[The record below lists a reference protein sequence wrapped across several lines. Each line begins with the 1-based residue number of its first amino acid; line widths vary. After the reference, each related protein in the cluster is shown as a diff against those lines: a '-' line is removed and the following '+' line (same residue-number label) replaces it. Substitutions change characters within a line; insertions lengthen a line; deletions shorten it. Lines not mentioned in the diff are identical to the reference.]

1 MEIPEEGRVEPKQ
14 NFLHGSFLTL
24 LTDGF
29 LEILADRGNW
39 AGFKAMEIPEEGR
52 VEPKKKTFFMGHFLK
67 PLDL

>member
-39 AGFKAMEIPEEGR
+39 AG
-52 VEPKKKTFFMGHFLK
+52 V
-67 PLDL
+67 